1 VRQQI
6 HDGAD
11 GVKIFTGSVESGG
24 ILLMPLDVA
33 KAIVAEAH
41 RAGKPVFAHPSNGK
55 GIEIAIQAGVDVLA
69 HPSTDGHPFT
79 PSLIERMKTAHMALI
94 PTMTLLDV
102 EGRKGNMHP
111 ADIDR
116 WIDMAVQ
123 EVKSYS
129 EAGGQILFGT
139 DVGYINQFDTT
150 EEFTLMSRAGMD
162 FRQGLASL
170 TTNPA
175 DRFGF
180 AAHSGRVA
188 KGMDADLV
196 VLRADPSLDAAA
208 FAKVKY
214 TIRSGKVI
222 HSEP

>member
-1 VRQQI
+1 
-6 HDGAD
+6 
-11 GVKIFTGSVESGG
+11 
-24 ILLMPLDVA
+24 
-33 KAIVAEAH
+33 
-41 RAGKPVFAHPSNGK
+41 
-55 GIEIAIQAGVDVLA
+55 
-69 HPSTDGHPFT
+69 
-79 PSLIERMKTAHMALI
+79 
-94 PTMTLLDV
+94 MTLLDV
-102 EGRKGNMHP
+102 EGRKGNMYP

-139 DVGYINQFDTT
+139 DVGHINQFDTT

-214 TIRSGKVI
+214 TIRSGKII